1 MIQDDPMVFVVDDD
15 PGLRQSLARLIRS
28 AGMEVRTFASPQELL
43 DQGPPLGPGCL
54 VLDVHLPGLNG
65 LELQQELAA
74 RKINTPI
81 IFITGQG
88 DIPTSVKAMKGG
100 AIDFLTKPFKA
111 TDLLTGIQ
119 EAFKKD
125 SQFRTA
131 QVETDEIRD
140 RIHSLTPR
148 EREVL
153 NLVVTGMMNKQI
165 AAELGASEK
174 TIKVHRSRVMRKMQV
189 ASVADLV
196 RAAERV
202 KSESTMP
209 NADTTKVPL
218 PVRLPI

>member
-1 MIQDDPMVFVVDDD
+1 MVFVVDDD
-15 PGLRQSLARLIRS
+15 PGLRQSLARLIQS
-28 AGMEVRTFASPQELL
+28 AGMEVKTFASPQELL
-43 DQGPPLGPGCL
+43 DQDPPPGPGCL

-74 RKINTPI
+74 RKICTPI

-111 TDLLTGIQ
+111 TDLLASIQ

-125 SQFRTA
+125 RQFRTT
-131 QVETDEIRD
+131 QVETDQIRD

-153 NLVVTGMMNKQI
+153 NLVVTGMLNKQL

-174 TIKVHRSRVMRKMQV
+174 TIKVHRSRVMRKMKV

-202 KSESTMP
+202 KAESTLP
-209 NADTTKVPL
+209 NADTTKVP
-218 PVRLPI
+218 

>member
-1 MIQDDPMVFVVDDD
+1 MVFVVDDD

-28 AGMEVRTFASPQELL
+28 AGMEVKTFASPQELL
-43 DQGPPLGPGCL
+43 DQGPPPGPGCL
-54 VLDVHLPGLNG
+54 ILDVHLPGLNG

-74 RKINTPI
+74 RKICTPI

-111 TDLLTGIQ
+111 SDLLAGIQ
-119 EAFKKD
+119 EAFNKD
-125 SQFRTA
+125 RQFRTT
-131 QVETDEIRD
+131 QIEIDQIQD
-140 RIHSLTPR
+140 RLHSLTPR

-165 AAELGASEK
+165 AAELRASEK

-189 ASVADLV
+189 ASIADLV

-202 KSESTMP
+202 KAESTVS
-209 NADTTKVPL
+209 NADTTKVP
-218 PVRLPI
+218 

>member
-1 MIQDDPMVFVVDDD
+1 MIQDDSMVFVVDDD

-28 AGMEVRTFASPQELL
+28 AGMEVKTFASPQELL
-43 DQGPPLGPGCL
+43 DQGPPSGPGCL

-74 RKINTPI
+74 RKICTPI

-125 SQFRTA
+125 RQFRTT
-131 QVETDEIRD
+131 QVETEAIQD
-140 RIHSLTPR
+140 RVHSLTPR

-153 NLVVTGMMNKQI
+153 NLVVTGLMNKQI

-202 KSESTMP
+202 KAESTVP
-209 NADTTKVPL
+209 NANTTKVP
-218 PVRLPI
+218 

>member
-1 MIQDDPMVFVVDDD
+1 MIPNDPMVFVVDDD

-28 AGMEVRTFASPQELL
+28 AGMEVKTFASPQELL
-43 DQGPPLGPGCL
+43 DQGPPPSPGCL

-88 DIPTSVKAMKGG
+88 DIPTSVKAMKSG

-111 TDLLTGIQ
+111 SDLLAGIQ
-119 EAFKKD
+119 EAFNKD
-125 SQFRTA
+125 RQFRTT
-131 QVETDEIRD
+131 QIEIDQIQD
-140 RIHSLTPR
+140 RLHSLTPR

-153 NLVVTGMMNKQI
+153 NLVVTGMMNKQV
-165 AAELGASEK
+165 AAELGVSEK

-189 ASVADLV
+189 ASIADLV

-202 KSESTMP
+202 KAESTVS
-209 NADTTKVPL
+209 NADTTKVP
-218 PVRLPI
+218 

>member
-1 MIQDDPMVFVVDDD
+1 MIPNDPMVFVVDDD

-28 AGMEVRTFASPQELL
+28 AGMEVKTFASPQELL
-43 DQGPPLGPGCL
+43 DQGPPPGPGCL
-54 VLDVHLPGLNG
+54 ILDVHLPGLNG

-74 RKINTPI
+74 RKISTPI

-111 TDLLTGIQ
+111 SDLLAGIQ
-119 EAFKKD
+119 EAFNKD
-125 SQFRTA
+125 RQFRTT
-131 QVETDEIRD
+131 QIEIDQIQD
-140 RIHSLTPR
+140 RLHSLTPR

-165 AAELGASEK
+165 AAELRASEK

-189 ASVADLV
+189 ASIADLV

-202 KSESTMP
+202 KAESTVS
-209 NADTTKVPL
+209 NADTTKVP
-218 PVRLPI
+218 

>member
-1 MIQDDPMVFVVDDD
+1 MIQETPVVFIVDDD
-15 PGLRQSLARLIRS
+15 PGLLQSLARLIRS
-28 AGMEVRTFASPQELL
+28 AGIEVKTFASPRELL
-43 DQGPPLGPGCL
+43 DQDQPPGPGCL
-54 VLDVHLPGLNG
+54 VLDIHLPGLNG

-74 RKINTPI
+74 RKICTPI

-125 SQFRTA
+125 RQYRTL
-131 QVETDEIRD
+131 QVETDKIRE
-140 RIHSLTPR
+140 RIQSLTPR

-196 RAAERV
+196 RAAERL
-202 KSESTMP
+202 KAESTGL
-209 NADTTKVPL
+209 NADTTKVP
-218 PVRLPI
+218 

>member
-1 MIQDDPMVFVVDDD
+1 MVFVVDDD

-28 AGMEVRTFASPQELL
+28 AGMEVKTFASPQELL
-43 DQGPPLGPGCL
+43 DQGPPPGPGCL
-54 VLDVHLPGLNG
+54 ILDVHLPGLNG

-74 RKINTPI
+74 RKISTPI

-111 TDLLTGIQ
+111 SDLLAGIQ
-119 EAFKKD
+119 EAFNKD
-125 SQFRTA
+125 RQFRTT
-131 QVETDEIRD
+131 QIEIDQIQD
-140 RIHSLTPR
+140 RLHSLTPR

-165 AAELGASEK
+165 AAELRASEK

-189 ASVADLV
+189 ASIADLV

-202 KSESTMP
+202 KAESTVS
-209 NADTTKVPL
+209 NADTTKVP
-218 PVRLPI
+218 